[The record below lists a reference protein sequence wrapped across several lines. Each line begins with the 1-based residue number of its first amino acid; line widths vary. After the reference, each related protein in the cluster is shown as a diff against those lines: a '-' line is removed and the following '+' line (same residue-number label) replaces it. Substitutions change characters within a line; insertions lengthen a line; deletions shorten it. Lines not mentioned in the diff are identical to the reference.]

1 MTAIHIDTVAAAN
14 TERWFTWH
22 NLRIPIA
29 ALLAIAA
36 AAKFQDFTKILA
48 GDGLLSS
55 QPILLTAIGIEA
67 ALAFYLLFGDQLW
80 SWRFVFALFSLFAI
94 VSGAL
99 EVSLPSERAGESIK
113 VVRLGPGAI
122 SGELGFLQDMERTA
136 TVRASGDTVVVSL
149 SRASL
154 ESLLESDPLLIY
166 RVMRAILRSVH
177 KVVSSMNEQNAHL
190 VDYIMG

>member
-1 MTAIHIDTVAAAN
+1 MNRDDVDRIRDSALAAELSEEQVEA
-14 TERWFTWH
+14 
-22 NLRIPIA
+22 
-29 ALLAIAA
+29 
-36 AAKFQDFTKILA
+36 LA
-48 GDGLLSS
+48 GATETLELADGDVL
-55 QPILLTAIGIEA
+55 IEK
-67 ALAFYLLFGDQLW
+67 GDKDD
-80 SWRFVFALFSLFAI
+80 RLFAI